1 MIAEK
6 LVATRHLLIAT
17 INETTSLGYINDKKS
32 VTEEIFPLIV
42 RTNLNIS

>member
-6 LVATRHLLIAT
+6 LVAIRDLLIAT

-32 VTEEIFPLIV
+32 VTEEIFPLV
-42 RTNLNIS
+42 VPTNLNIS